1 MNFLGSLFFLY
12 LPQILGMSKIVV
24 TGGAGYIG
32 SHTVVELIENNF
44 EPIIIDD
51 FRNSDQQVIRNI
63 EALTGKSLVVYP
75 IDCTQKSELHQVF
88 KEHGDISGVI
98 HFAAY
103 KAVGESV
110 IHPAK
115 YFHNNI
121 NGLTILTEVMRENG
135 VNRIVFSSSCTVYG
149 EPENKEVTEDS
160 PVKDAASPY
169 GYTKQAGEKL
179 LKYLSETPEN
189 PVKATLL
196 RYFNPIGAH
205 PSAKIGE
212 LPKGVPDNLVP
223 YVTQT
228 AAGVREMLTVFGD
241 DYPTADGTC
250 IRDYI
255 HVCDLARAHV
265 KAIDQLTATDKTF
278 DVFNLGTGKGTSVLE
293 IIRTFEKVA
302 GKKLPYKIG
311 PRRTGDIVEIFANV
325 DKSKDILGWQTEFTV
340 EDALKHAWEWEK
352 SLHT

>member
-1 MNFLGSLFFLY
+1 
-12 LPQILGMSKIVV
+12 MSKIVV

-32 SHTVVELIENNF
+32 SHTVVELIENQF

-51 FRNSDQQVIRNI
+51 FRNSDQKVIQNI
-63 EALTGKSLVVYP
+63 EELTGKKLSVYP
-75 IDCTQKSELHQVF
+75 VDCADKKELTKVF
-88 KEHGDISGVI
+88 KEQSDVAGVI

-110 IHPAK
+110 VHPAK

-121 NGLTILTEVMRENG
+121 HGLTILTEVMRDNG

-149 EPENKEVTEDS
+149 EPDKKEVTEDS
-160 PVKDAASPY
+160 AVKDAASPY

-179 LKYLSETPEN
+179 LNYLTETPEN
-189 PVKATLL
+189 PLKAILL

-228 AAGVREMLTVFGD
+228 AAGVREKLTVFGD
-241 DYPTADGTC
+241 DYPTSDGTC
-250 IRDYI
+250 VRDYI
-255 HVCDLARAHV
+255 HVSDLAKAHV
-265 KAIDQLTATDKTF
+265 RALKYLSETSKTF
-278 DVFNLGTGKGTSVLE
+278 DIFNLGTGKGTSVLE
-293 IIRTFEKVA
+293 IIRTFEKVT
-302 GKKLPYKIG
+302 GRKLPYKIG
-311 PRRTGDIVEIFANV
+311 PRRSGDIVEIFANV
-325 DKSKDILGWQTEFTV
+325 DKSKDVLGWQTNFTV

-352 SLHT
+352 SLHTS